1 MPAAVLLLQ
10 FDFCLLTCSSD
21 LPFRL
26 FDLPDGNFVHCFQI
40 TLLRPQ
46 SRRSFLG
53 QRFRLTFV
61 FSLALLTARSGLA
74 QSNPQV
80 SLETS
85 ETIFTVLTA
94 INTCGYDQELNSSD
108 PLRAEI
114 RAEVDKAVE
123 SAPGAKE
130 ATASMCEFYRRHR
143 VGEPTRDLSQY
154 VSLAL
159 YLGDPPNFTPKLKQ
173 EELPPDAAGIVDIV
187 PLMQAFYSK
196 VGLHGIWERHQKRYD
211 ELTDAYHAP
220 LSKMTFDTE
229 IYLKLA
235 SAGYLGRQFTVYL
248 DAMGAPGQTNARN
261 YASDYYVVF
270 SPTAGTALKMQQ
282 IRHTYLHYLLDPL
295 AMKNEPAF
303 IRLRPLLDS
312 VQKAPMDEAFKS
324 NISLLVTECLVRAIE
339 LRTGSVKSTEA
350 ERQQDLDE
358 DDREGYVLTRA
369 FYDQLASFEKD
380 PVGLRSAY
388 AGMLGSID
396 VGKES
401 KRARQIVYANEA
413 APELLRLARPRNEHL
428 LLNAE
433 QQLAAGDPKTAQKLA
448 QQALDEQEEDPGRAL
463 FILAQVAT
471 ANRDMEGARS
481 YFQRALETA
490 HEPKVI
496 AWSHIYLGRIFDL
509 NENRDAALTEY
520 RAALNAAGAA
530 LPEAKIAAERG
541 LDKPYEPPVTR
552 NPE

>member
-1 MPAAVLLLQ
+1 MVL
-10 FDFCLLTCSSD
+10 
-21 LPFRL
+21 
-26 FDLPDGNFVHCFQI
+26 
-40 TLLRPQ
+40 
-46 SRRSFLG
+46 
-53 QRFRLTFV
+53 
-61 FSLALLTARSGLA
+61 SLAGLLTARAGLA

-108 PLRAEI
+108 PLRAQI
-114 RAEVDKAVE
+114 GAEVDKAVE
-123 SAPGAKE
+123 TTPGAKE
-130 ATASMCEFYRRHR
+130 AVAPMCEFYRRHQ

-159 YLGDPPNFTPKLKQ
+159 YLGEPPSFTPKLKQ
-173 EELPPDAAGIVDIV
+173 AELPPDAAGLVEIV
-187 PLMQAFYSK
+187 PLLQAFYGK
-196 VGLHGIWERHQKRYD
+196 VGLHAIWERHRARYE
-211 ELTDAYHAP
+211 ELTETYHDRLA
-220 LSKMTFDTE
+220 KMTFDTE
-229 IYLKLA
+229 IYLKLP

-270 SPTAGTALKMQQ
+270 SPTGGTALKMQQ

-295 AMKNEPAF
+295 AMKSDAAF
-303 IRLRPLLDS
+303 TRLRPLLDA

-339 LRTGSVKSTEA
+339 LRTGSTKSTEA
-350 ERQQDLDE
+350 ERQQNLDE
-358 DDREGYVLTRA
+358 DDREGYILTRA
-369 FYDQLASFEKD
+369 FYDALANFEKD

-388 AGMLGSID
+388 PGLLGSID
-396 VGKES
+396 VGKETR
-401 KRARQIVYANEA
+401 RARQIEYANEA

-433 QQLAAGDPKTAQKLA
+433 QQLASGDSKTAQKLA
-448 QQALDEQEEDPGRAL
+448 QQALDEQEEDSGRAL

-471 ANRDMEGARS
+471 KNRDMEGART
-481 YFQRALETA
+481 YFERALQTA
-490 HEPKVI
+490 HEPRVI

-509 NENRDAALTEY
+509 KENRDAALTEY
-520 RAALNAAGAA
+520 RAALSVAGAA
-530 LPEAKIAAERG
+530 LPEAKVAAERG
-541 LDKPYEPPVTR
+541 LDKPYEPPVSR
-552 NPE
+552 QPE